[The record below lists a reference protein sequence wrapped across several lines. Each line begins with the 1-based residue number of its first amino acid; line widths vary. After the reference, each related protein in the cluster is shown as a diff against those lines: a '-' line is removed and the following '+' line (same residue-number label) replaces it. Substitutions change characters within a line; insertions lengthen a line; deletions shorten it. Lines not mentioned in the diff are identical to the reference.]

1 MNFQDLKEQILEN
14 LKTNWQN
21 FQETSLYVT
30 LKEKFDDLSPRNQ
43 KIIMTVSLFLFIY
56 ILLSLPI
63 AWIQSKGSEVT
74 YFEEKRNLTRDLL
87 HLNQEMATAPDAR
100 PEVHPPAIANQLQSI
115 LQGANV
121 PPDQII
127 NIEQL
132 QDATIGDSRMIPK
145 GIKQEGVL
153 ATLSQLTL
161 RQIVDIGFRIE
172 NGIEGTKLTSIDI
185 KASNEDSHYY
195 DVMYR
200 IVSFLSSI
208 PPEPPA
214 RKGRKGRK
222 RK

>member
-21 FQETSLYVT
+21 FQETTFYVT

-43 KIIMTVSLFLFIY
+43 KLIITVSLFLFIY
-56 ILLSLPI
+56 VLLSLPI
-63 AWIQSKGSEVT
+63 AWIQSKSSEVA

-100 PEVHPPAIANQLQSI
+100 PEIHPPAIANQLQSI
-115 LQGANV
+115 LQEANV
-121 PPDQII
+121 PQDQII
-127 NIEQL
+127 NIQQL
-132 QDATIGDSRMIPK
+132 QDATIDNSTMIPK

-172 NGIEGTKLTSIDI
+172 NNINGTKLTSIDI
-185 KASNEDSHYY
+185 KASNENSHYY

-208 PPEPPA
+208 PPEPLA
-214 RKGRKGRK
+214 KKGRK

>member
-1 MNFQDLKEQILEN
+1 MSFQDLKEQILEN

-43 KIIMTVSLFLFIY
+43 KLIITVSLFLFIY
-56 ILLSLPI
+56 VLLSLPI
-63 AWIQSKGSEVT
+63 AWMQSKSSEVA

-100 PEVHPPAIANQLQSI
+100 PEIHPPAIANQLQSI
-115 LQGANV
+115 LQETNV
-121 PPDQII
+121 PRDQII

-132 QDATIGDSRMIPK
+132 QDATIDNSTMIPK

-172 NGIEGTKLTSIDI
+172 NGINGTKLTSIDI
-185 KASNEDSHYY
+185 KASSEDPHYY

-208 PPEPPA
+208 PPEPPTKK
-214 RKGRKGRK
+214 RRGRK